1 MHCVLVTNFLCPVIT
16 APLARTRRTHHLSA
30 CAQCVLRTRKTSA
43 AISRWRRTLDLLRF
57 RRTRVLRELHP
68 RGRDELMLQSKPG
81 PKSPEMAPIIF
92 SDRLNLRHFRFQ
104 SHIHKLTAYFSRM
117 VEYEVRLAH

>member
-57 RRTRVLRELHP
+57 RRTGVRKALHP
-68 RGRDELMLQSKPG
+68 RKRDELMLASKPG
-81 PKSPEMAPIIF
+81 PKSPEMAPIMF
-92 SDRLNLRHFRFQ
+92 SDRMDPPLFRLE
-104 SHIHKLTAYFSRM
+104 SHIHKLAEYF
-117 VEYEVRLAH
+117 